1 MKKLL
6 TGFAFAAVVL
16 LQGGVATAQSAP
28 KCSANDKPVMYDT
41 KAHTYTDVSR
51 GDVGKEQ
58 RQKNIAM
65 AKSMMAANP
74 NLKPMCHSA
83 AVKMG
88 GVPAKNANM
97 GGMNAMPK
105 PVPTGP
111 PAHMP

>member
-41 KAHTYTDVSR
+41 KAHTYTVYPAATSE
-51 GDVGKEQ
+51 EQ
-58 RQKNIAM
+58 RQKNMAM

-88 GVPAKNANM
+88 GVPAKNSNM
-97 GGMNAMPK
+97 GGMNSMAK

>member
-6 TGFAFAAVVL
+6 TGFAFAAVAL
-16 LQGGVATAQSAP
+16 LQGGVANAQSTP
-28 KCSANDKPVMYDT
+28 SCSASDKPVMYDT
-41 KAHTYTDVSR
+41 KSHTYQVYPPATSQA
-51 GDVGKEQ
+51 E

-74 NLKPMCHSA
+74 NLKPMCRSS

-97 GGMNAMPK
+97 GGMNAMAK